1 MSKFMYSGSYTK
13 KGVKGLL
20 KEGGT
25 ARRDETI
32 RMVESLGGTVEAYYW
47 CYGKDDFVSIMDF
60 PDHTTVTGLALNI
73 AASGTFTGN
82 LTPLITVE
90 EMDEMVKVKLGKYR
104 LPGESSFFSTKC
116 FSKNG
121 SKCRPT

>member
-1 MSKFMYSGSYTK
+1 MYSGSYTSD
-13 KGVKGLL
+13 GVKGLL

-25 ARRDETI
+25 ARRDETTRI
-32 RMVESLGGTVEAYYW
+32 VESLGGKLEAYYW
-47 CYGKDDFVSIMDF
+47 CYGQDDFVSIMDF

-73 AASGTFTGN
+73 AASGTFSGN

-104 LPGESSFFSTKC
+104 LPGE
-116 FSKNG
+116 
-121 SKCRPT
+121 